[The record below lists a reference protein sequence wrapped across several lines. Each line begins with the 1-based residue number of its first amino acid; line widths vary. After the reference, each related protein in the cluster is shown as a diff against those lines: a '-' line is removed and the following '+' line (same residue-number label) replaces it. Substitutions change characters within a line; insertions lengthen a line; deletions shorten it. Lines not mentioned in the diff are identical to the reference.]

1 MVLLFVDVEKVVLES
16 PDGRRVAV
24 ALEAQQ
30 KKIDAE
36 LDAKE
41 REIAAVRKKLERD
54 PRARAEYQSKAGE
67 YDALVTAKQAE
78 LERAQDAAFQPILD
92 RVEAVMQTVA
102 AEGVRLADIA
112 DHPPL
117 FPSSACDA
125 TGAIAAMIASGARPS
140 IGPRD
145 GCGAKAFFYVELD
158 RVMRAL
164 PEAKRA
170 TARLDAFQRERQTEL
185 DQRSRQI
192 ETAGGADVEARRLE
206 LADRYAA
213 YRRELKEREEK
224 ESAAMRAL
232 ALKKVSAQKDRYPGA
247 VWLEKIAE
255 VEPIARSCDVTRFFA
270 GDDPR
275 GLALACP
282 AYTEKGSN

>member
-1 MVLLFVDVEKVVLES
+1 MLLFVDVEKVVLES

-30 KKIDAE
+30 KQIDAE

-54 PRARAEYQSKAGE
+54 PRARAEYQNKAGE

-78 LERAQDAAFQPILD
+78 LERAQDTAFQPILD
-92 RVEAVMQTVA
+92 RVEAVMQNVA

-117 FPSSACDA
+117 FPSKTCDV
-125 TGAIAAMIASGARPS
+125 TGELAKMISGGERPS
-140 IGPRD
+140 IGRRAE
-145 GCGAKAFFYVELD
+145 CEARVFFYVELD
-158 RVMRAL
+158 RVMRSL

-185 DQRSRQI
+185 DQRARQI

-213 YRRELKEREEK
+213 YRKDLKEREDK
-224 ESAAMRAL
+224 ESAAMRVL
-232 ALKKVSAQKDRYPGA
+232 ALKKVAAQKDSYPGA
-247 VWLEKIAE
+247 VWLEKLAE
-255 VEPIARSCDVTRFFA
+255 VEPLANSCDVTRFFA
-270 GDDPR
+270 GDDPK

-282 AYTEKGSN
+282 SYTRGSK